1 MKAAKRAR
9 SSWRGGAAASHQ
21 LKADAGKE
29 GKAPKGQALAAA
41 MAREVQRL
49 TAPLER
55 DDDGERKVA
64 EAWKPPPKRRQLE
77 HTRRPFAD
85 AAAICDG
92 ALHIGLVLGG
102 HRAASTPLAL
112 ETNALRAKR
121 AVAPGD
127 MDPLIDET
135 VEQQLVKVGAANTTV
150 IDRHVPC
157 SIDSMLW
164 ARIQFCAHHRCHCR
178 RRGDPQLTWRLGRTK
193 VVL

>member
-1 MKAAKRAR
+1 
-9 SSWRGGAAASHQ
+9 
-21 LKADAGKE
+21 
-29 GKAPKGQALAAA
+29 
-41 MAREVQRL
+41 
-49 TAPLER
+49 
-55 DDDGERKVA
+55 
-64 EAWKPPPKRRQLE
+64 
-77 HTRRPFAD
+77 
-85 AAAICDG
+85 
-92 ALHIGLVLGG
+92 
-102 HRAASTPLAL
+102 
-112 ETNALRAKR
+112 
-121 AVAPGD
+121 